1 MRSLWLPTFNPN
13 TDYSWA
19 SGYLDVLLSPFK
31 ENYNITLYNKLMI
44 QNISNTFAPSSHLIC
59 FRRALLL
66 DRSHYLGEGGSL
78 SGWRSADLFR
88 AAAYKYAKPIL
99 YQPSSKRPISIT
111 LLQRDGPRRFVHPSA
126 ILRRI
131 HNRYGSS
138 VSVQL
143 HYTNGS
149 FSSQVRLLAESD
161 LVVSAHGAGQTNIM
175 FLRPMSAFVECNPP
189 YFYETTFMTLA
200 NIIRVQYFSVTTYN
214 ETYMP
219 SKVKSGYAQSLY
231 ERGKAKERKRVF
243 VRGFIDPEPLNLMSV
258 IDNAVEY
265 LRYTYYRRSQTEN
278 RYLF

>member
-1 MRSLWLPTFNPN
+1 MRSLWLPTFNPI

-31 ENYNITLYNKLMI
+31 ENYNIKLYNKLMI

-66 DRSHYLGEGGSL
+66 DRSHYIEDGGSL

-111 LLQRDGPRRFVHPSA
+111 LLQRDGPRRFVHPST

-189 YFYETTFMTLA
+189 YFHGTTFINIA

-214 ETYMP
+214 ETYM
-219 SKVKSGYAQSLY
+219 SS
-231 ERGKAKERKRVF
+231 KAKPGAAELIYELGLARDRKRTYL
-243 VRGFIDPEPLNLMSV
+243 RGFIDPEPLNLMSV